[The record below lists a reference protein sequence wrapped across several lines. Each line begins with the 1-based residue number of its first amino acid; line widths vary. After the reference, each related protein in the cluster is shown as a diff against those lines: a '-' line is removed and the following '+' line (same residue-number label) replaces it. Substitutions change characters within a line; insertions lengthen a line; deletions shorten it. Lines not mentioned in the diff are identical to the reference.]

1 MSYELEGVVER
12 IGETKNV
19 SEKFSVREFAVK
31 TTKTWTSKDG
41 DSGSKEVLV
50 GMQCTGRTT
59 EALDKIKVGQAVTV
73 KFDLEGREYNGRIFT
88 NINAWYVGAK
98 EGGKSAPVQATNN
111 EPENLPF

>member
-59 EALDKIKVGQAVTV
+59 EALDKIKVGQSVTV
-73 KFDLEGREYNGRIFT
+73 KFDLEGREYNGRVFT

-98 EGGKSAPVQATNN
+98 EGSKAAPVASATS
-111 EPENLPF
+111 ETDLPF